1 MPLGN
6 IVTRGFH
13 KKTKP
18 ADWPERHHMCS
29 NPDCMFPNPPKSVSG
44 RYDCLGFPQPGVH
57 CFGVFD
63 VSERKAER
71 NDRIEKSQKRDMYTK
86 EKLRV
91 QHYNA
96 KFFRQFDQPQ
106 PERPRQHE
114 PPRPVPKPTEAA
126 EPLVLPSM
134 LDSAPDNQSVFMRSL
149 SPTRRAPRPPED
161 DGRVTPA
168 SSSTSC
174 TSGTSTSDPSR
185 SCSPIMRGRSTDT
198 RPIAAGVRPLRIDK
212 NSIRSKAA
220 AATTPSRCQSSSR
233 QPDTRGRDT
242 PSSSRSPSGS
252 SLEAQREFHMHRA
265 MSPPP
270 APGAPIKV
278 EGLQFMTTSRQL
290 PTARTVY
297 GHKHGVV
304 PDTYSSTPA
313 PARPPREAA
322 APRPATSSAA
332 RHGAAFSHWNSSS
345 MRGTPHA
352 TSSRNPASGRSARPE
367 ADNPPR
373 AVASPRNAAPV
384 ATSRPP
390 ASTSRT
396 DANGTPRRRAEVAKP
411 LPPLPPGH
419 KVSASDPTP
428 MRPQSPSLRHRNARP
443 MSPERFASKP
453 LTDGFQ
459 YKYY

>member
-1 MPLGN
+1 MGRRSFSL
-6 IVTRGFH
+6 TRGFH
-13 KKTKP
+13 KKVKP

-44 RYDCLGFPQPGVH
+44 RYDCLGYPQPGVH

-71 NDRIEKSQKRDMYTK
+71 NDRIEKSQKREMYSK
-86 EKLRV
+86 EKVRV

-96 KFFRQFDQPQ
+96 KFFRQFDEPQ
-106 PERPRQHE
+106 PEFPRQHE
-114 PPRPVPKPTEAA
+114 RPRPVPRPAEAA

-134 LDSAPDNQSVFMRSL
+134 LDSTSDNQSVFMRSL

-174 TSGTSTSDPSR
+174 TSDLSR
-185 SCSPIMRGRSTDT
+185 SCSPIMRGRSTDA
-198 RPIAAGVRPLRIDK
+198 RPLADGVRPLRIDK
-212 NSIRSKAA
+212 DSIRSKAA
-220 AATTPSRCQSSSR
+220 AATTPAHHKTSSR
-233 QPDTRGRDT
+233 QPATHGRDT
-242 PSSSRSPSGS
+242 PSSSRSPSG

-304 PDTYSSTPA
+304 PDTYSSTPT

-345 MRGTPHA
+345 MRGSPHA
-352 TSSRNPASGRSARPE
+352 TTSRNPTSGRSARPE

-373 AVASPRNAAPV
+373 AVASPRHASPA
-384 ATSRPP
+384 ATSRPS

-396 DANGTPRRRAEVAKP
+396 DANGTFRRRVEVAKP

-419 KVSASDPTP
+419 KVSSSDPTP
-428 MRPQSPSLRHRNARP
+428 MRPQSPTPRTRNVRP

-453 LTDGFQ
+453 LTGGLQ